1 MPDPT
6 NRDWGLRMVR
16 AWASGPDGGQ
26 NRRHS
31 WAAVLACRVPDPT
44 RSAVSPLTFGPANWV
59 RALPRPES
67 DGASSPDPTD
77 GD

>member
-26 NRRHS
+26 NRR
-31 WAAVLACRVPDPT
+31 
-44 RSAVSPLTFGPANWV
+44 PLVGGGAS
-59 RALPRPES
+59 LQGPRPDTFRCQPS
-67 DGASSPDPTD
+67 DVRSGQLGTSPAKARV
-77 GD
+77 GRGQLA